1 MPNRLVSEVIKG
13 RPFPTTVS
21 GTTVREAAIIMKE
34 WHSSAILIVDN
45 GVLAGIC
52 TERDIV
58 FRAVANNCDP
68 ANTAVSTIMTRN
80 IQTVGLDKP
89 FGHALHLMY
98 EGGFRHIPVVDEAG
112 HPVGLLAAHD
122 ALDMDGLQ
130 MEQDLV
136 RREEIT
142 VIL

>member
-1 MPNRLVSEVIKG
+1 MGFRSIVSNLPDGESAAHL
-13 RPFPTTVS
+13 TS
-21 GTTVREAAIIMKE
+21 QQEAQ
-34 WHSSAILIVDN
+34 
-45 GVLAGIC
+45 LAA
-52 TERDIV
+52 E
-58 FRAVANNCDP
+58 A
-68 ANTAVSTIMTRN
+68 
-80 IQTVGLDKP
+80 GLS
-89 FGHALHLMY
+89 
-98 EGGFRHIPVVDEAG
+98 FRHIPVIDEAG

>member
-1 MPNRLVSEVIKG
+1 MPNRLVSEVIQG
-13 RPFPTTVS
+13 RPFPTTGS

-34 WHSSAILIVDN
+34 WHSSAILIIDK
-45 GVLAGIC
+45 GVLTGIC

-58 FRAVANNCDP
+58 FRAVANGCDP
-68 ANTAVSTIMTRN
+68 ANTAITTIMTRN
-80 IQTVGLDKP
+80 IQTVSPDKP

-98 EGGFRHIPVVDEAG
+98 EGGFRHIPVIDDTG
-112 HPVGLLAAHD
+112 QPVGLLAAHD
-122 ALDMDGLQ
+122 ALDIDGLQ
-130 MEQDLV
+130 MAQDLV

>member
-34 WHSSAILIVDN
+34 WHSSAILIVDK
-45 GVLAGIC
+45 GVLTGIC

-58 FRAVANNCDP
+58 FRVVANNCDP

-80 IQTVGLDKP
+80 IQTVSLDKP
-89 FGHALHLMY
+89 FGHALHIMY
-98 EGGFRHIPVVDEAG
+98 EGGFRHIPVVDDAG

-130 MEQDLV
+130 MERDLV

>member
-1 MPNRLVSEVIKG
+1 MPHRRISEVIAN
-13 RPFPTTVS
+13 RPFPTASQT
-21 GTTVREAAIIMKE
+21 TTVREAAIIMKA
-34 WHSSAILIVDN
+34 WHSSAVLVVDDAHLVGIL
-45 GVLAGIC
+45 

-58 FRAVANNCDP
+58 FRVVSSNADP
-68 ANTAVSTIMTRN
+68 AKTPVSTVMTSQVTT
-80 IQTVGLDKP
+80 ITADKP

-98 EGGFRHIPVVDEAG
+98 EGGFRHMPVVDAKG

-122 ALDMDGLQ
+122 ALDQDGLQ
-130 MEQDLV
+130 MAEDLE